1 MCTQVEVLSQNCEN
15 KALVSTDFKIFFVWL
30 TGMKQLFFLYF
41 DFFGSG
47 QDLMDQK
54 MTGAKKV
61 TLMKNH
67 FCHARQPREEFFEFC
82 SFPDFIFM
90 ADF

>member
-30 TGMKQLFFLYF
+30 TGMKKWIF
-41 DFFGSG
+41 DYKNFFGSCHF
-47 QDLMDQK
+47 LIHEILKIDQK

-61 TLMKNH
+61 LHSKN
-67 FCHARQPREEFFEFC
+67 
-82 SFPDFIFM
+82 
-90 ADF
+90 